1 MDLLPY
7 DGIPSENNFDIDYV
21 AHEMGH
27 QFGANHTFSM
37 SNEGT
42 GSNME
47 PGSGSAIYGYAELQV
62 RMFNPHSDAY
72 FTQ

>member
-1 MDLLPY
+1 
-7 DGIPSENNFDIDYV
+7 
-21 AHEMGH
+21 
-27 QFGANHTFSM
+27 M

-47 PGSGSAIYGYAELQV
+47 PGSGSTIMGITSQDV
-62 RMFNPHSDAY
+62 QPHSDAY

>member
-1 MDLLPY
+1 
-7 DGIPSENNFDIDYV
+7 
-21 AHEMGH
+21 MGH

-47 PGSGSAIYGYAELQV
+47 PGSGTALGCGITSQDV
-62 RMFNPHSDAY
+62 QPHSDAY